1 MPTLNRDHGRSK
13 DRREEGLVDTGDRL
27 LTPGEVAALF
37 RVDPKTV
44 TRWAAAG
51 RIGSIRTPG
60 GHRRFRE
67 SEVRALL
74 EGDGV
79 VEEMR
84 EDDAANRPR
93 LKAPAATPAPIAS
106 VTMSGTM

>member
-1 MPTLNRDHGRSK
+1 MEP
-13 DRREEGLVDTGDRL
+13 ERL

-51 RIGSIRTPG
+51 RISSIRTPG

-67 SEVRALL
+67 AEVAALL
-74 EGDGV
+74 AGTPGGGGPLV
-79 VEEMR
+79 PQQPTSSSRTVAGR
-84 EDDAANRPR
+84 VGATDDSSA
-93 LKAPAATPAPIAS
+93 
-106 VTMSGTM
+106 VTA

>member
-1 MPTLNRDHGRSK
+1 
-13 DRREEGLVDTGDRL
+13 VDTGDRL

-74 EGDGV
+74 EGDA
-79 VEEMR
+79 VEKMR
-84 EDDAANRPR
+84 GDDVASRPR
-93 LKAPAATPAPIAS
+93 N
-106 VTMSGTM
+106 SGPSNPGSSYGPPNGLR

>member
-1 MPTLNRDHGRSK
+1 MFSRGL
-13 DRREEGLVDTGDRL
+13 RRCEEGAVDTGDRL
-27 LTPGEVAALF
+27 LTPGEVATLF

-74 EGDGV
+74 EGEGMLDEAGDMDKPRNDG
-79 VEEMR
+79 
-84 EDDAANRPR
+84 
-93 LKAPAATPAPIAS
+93 PAAPTGPGPANAG
-106 VTMSGTM
+106 MY

>member
-1 MPTLNRDHGRSK
+1 M
-13 DRREEGLVDTGDRL
+13 DTGDRL

-84 EDDAANRPR
+84 EDDAATRPR
-93 LKAPAATPAPIAS
+93 NPGPTNPGAGYGPPNGLR
-106 VTMSGTM
+106 

>member
-1 MPTLNRDHGRSK
+1 M
-13 DRREEGLVDTGDRL
+13 DTGDRL

-74 EGDGV
+74 EGEGAAV

-84 EDDAANRPR
+84 EDDANNRPR
-93 LKAPAATPAPIAS
+93 NTGPANPGSSYGPPN
-106 VTMSGTM
+106 GLR

>member
-1 MPTLNRDHGRSK
+1 MTVPH
-13 DRREEGLVDTGDRL
+13 VADRL

-51 RIGSIRTPG
+51 KIARIRTPG
-60 GHRRFRE
+60 GHSRFRE

-74 EGDGV
+74 ELPPL
-79 VEEMR
+79 E
-84 EDDAANRPR
+84 A
-93 LKAPAATPAPIAS
+93 
-106 VTMSGTM
+106 

>member
-1 MPTLNRDHGRSK
+1 
-13 DRREEGLVDTGDRL
+13 VDTGDRL

-67 SEVRALL
+67 SEVKALL
-74 EGDGV
+74 EGGLDF
-79 VEEMR
+79 
-84 EDDAANRPR
+84 DDEVSPATTTTNGMPERRP
-93 LKAPAATPAPIAS
+93 S
-106 VTMSGTM
+106 H

>member
-1 MPTLNRDHGRSK
+1 M
-13 DRREEGLVDTGDRL
+13 DTGDRL

-74 EGDGV
+74 EGEGLAEPENTEVRNPTPGYPGV
-79 VEEMR
+79 HNPNGNPTTLR
-84 EDDAANRPR
+84 Q
-93 LKAPAATPAPIAS
+93 L
-106 VTMSGTM
+106 

>member
-1 MPTLNRDHGRSK
+1 
-13 DRREEGLVDTGDRL
+13 VDTGDRL

-79 VEEMR
+79 IEEMR
-84 EDDAANRPR
+84 EDDAVNRPR
-93 LKAPAATPAPIAS
+93 SDGPSGPAAYGPS
-106 VTMSGTM
+106 NGLR

>member
-1 MPTLNRDHGRSK
+1 M
-13 DRREEGLVDTGDRL
+13 DTGDRL

-74 EGDGV
+74 EGEGLAGF
-79 VEEMR
+79 
-84 EDDAANRPR
+84 DDDT
-93 LKAPAATPAPIAS
+93 AATHG
-106 VTMSGTM
+106 TSGHGTSGHGTY

>member
-1 MPTLNRDHGRSK
+1 
-13 DRREEGLVDTGDRL
+13 VDTGDRL

-79 VEEMR
+79 IEEMR
-84 EDDAANRPR
+84 EDDAVNRPR
-93 LKAPAATPAPIAS
+93 NGGPANPGPTYGPPN
-106 VTMSGTM
+106 GLR

>member
-1 MPTLNRDHGRSK
+1 M
-13 DRREEGLVDTGDRL
+13 DTGDRL

-93 LKAPAATPAPIAS
+93 NDGPANPGPS
-106 VTMSGTM
+106 YGPPNGLR

>member
-1 MPTLNRDHGRSK
+1 VGAQAFVDAKERDAKERA
-13 DRREEGLVDTGDRL
+13 VDTGDRL

-51 RIGSIRTPG
+51 RISSIRTPG

-74 EGDGV
+74 EGD
-79 VEEMR
+79 
-84 EDDAANRPR
+84 EDLRSEGGDAEPR
-93 LKAPAATPAPIAS
+93 
-106 VTMSGTM
+106 GR

>member
-1 MPTLNRDHGRSK
+1 
-13 DRREEGLVDTGDRL
+13 VDTGDRL

-79 VEEMR
+79 IEEMR
-84 EDDAANRPR
+84 EDDAANKPR
-93 LKAPAATPAPIAS
+93 NGGPVNPGAGYGPPNGLR
-106 VTMSGTM
+106 

>member
-1 MPTLNRDHGRSK
+1 M
-13 DRREEGLVDTGDRL
+13 DTGDRL

-74 EGDGV
+74 EGEGALEPEEESTPPSQQQQQNDGAGSPS
-79 VEEMR
+79 
-84 EDDAANRPR
+84 DGRP
-93 LKAPAATPAPIAS
+93 S
-106 VTMSGTM
+106 

>member
-1 MPTLNRDHGRSK
+1 M
-13 DRREEGLVDTGDRL
+13 DTGDRL

-51 RIGSIRTPG
+51 RIDSIRTPG

-74 EGDGV
+74 EGEGLAEPI
-79 VEEMR
+79 EESPEHR
-84 EDDAANRPR
+84 ANPGYPNGGRV
-93 LKAPAATPAPIAS
+93 S
-106 VTMSGTM
+106 

>member
-1 MPTLNRDHGRSK
+1 
-13 DRREEGLVDTGDRL
+13 VDTGDRL

-74 EGDGV
+74 EGEGAL
-79 VEEMR
+79 EEEER
-84 EDDAANRPR
+84 KEEQPEERQRNVGPAQQEGPGSNPNLRQRGYGDAH
-93 LKAPAATPAPIAS
+93 
-106 VTMSGTM
+106 

>member
-1 MPTLNRDHGRSK
+1 
-13 DRREEGLVDTGDRL
+13 VDTGDRL

-74 EGDGV
+74 EGEGLAGFS
-79 VEEMR
+79 
-84 EDDAANRPR
+84 DDV
-93 LKAPAATPAPIAS
+93 APAHPTNGHRPQ
-106 VTMSGTM
+106 

>member
-1 MPTLNRDHGRSK
+1 MTATTQQSRQNGQ
-13 DRREEGLVDTGDRL
+13 EQL

-44 TRWAAAG
+44 TRWATAG

-67 SEVRALL
+67 SEVRTLL
-74 EGDGV
+74 AELTSDI
-79 VEEMR
+79 
-84 EDDAANRPR
+84 NQ
-93 LKAPAATPAPIAS
+93 PA
-106 VTMSGTM
+106 GQF